1 LANLGLN
8 QMKQATDE
16 TLMQLL
22 GKGNKAAF
30 EILYERYFD
39 KLTWFAQQYTHDLHS
54 AEDMVQDVFIKLI
67 EHPERFDANKKF
79 STWVYSITGN
89 RCKNLLR
96 DTENRSH
103 LLNSQSQANQT
114 ESHSLHDLE
123 LIKKEIRNEFKGM
136 NEKEKSLFVLRFEHE
151 LPIKEIAEITQ
162 LPEGSVK
169 SGIYY
174 LLKKLAKNLNRFTHE
189 Y

>member
-1 LANLGLN
+1 MNIGSYN
-8 QMKQATDE
+8 MKQATDE
-16 TLMQLL
+16 ALMQLL
-22 GKGNKAAF
+22 SKGNKAAF
-30 EILYERYFD
+30 EVLYERYFD
-39 KLTWFAQQYTHDLHS
+39 KLTWFAQQYTYDLHL

-67 EHPERFDANKKF
+67 EHPEQFDATKKF
-79 STWVYSITGN
+79 STWVYSLTGN
-89 RCKNLLR
+89 KCKNLLR
-96 DTENRSH
+96 DSENRSK
-103 LLNSQSQANQT
+103 LINSQSQANHI
-114 ESHSLHDLE
+114 EPHSLHDLE
-123 LIKKEIRNEFKGM
+123 LLKKEIRNEFKVM

-189 Y
+189 S